1 MRTDTMLKWA
11 MGIGALSVA
20 GGAIA
25 LWRGASVINV
35 VENVGNIWIL
45 IALVAGKP
53 IALRYPAY
61 LQQIAFGVAVG
72 SAGIGVW
79 SIYHYST
86 THVALSLMM
95 VGLFWNMA
103 ADLLGGRHEDHLLN
117 KSPTEIYH
125 YFKASNIAPLSPVA
139 RVLSHGG
146 TLLAIAG
153 VVCLFTITTW

>member
-1 MRTDTMLKWA
+1 MRTDTMVKWA

-25 LWRGASVINV
+25 LWRGAGFLGV
-35 VENVGNIWIL
+35 VENVGNILIL

-79 SIYHYST
+79 SKPLCYA
-86 THVALSLMM
+86 VR
-95 VGLFWNMA
+95 A
-103 ADLLGGRHEDHLLN
+103 ARKPGVTFHGHPR
-117 KSPTEIYH
+117 KRMRC
-125 YFKASNIAPLSPVA
+125 A
-139 RVLSHGG
+139 HGG
-146 TLLAIAG
+146 CGRNFLRFCDPASRRKP
-153 VVCLFTITTW
+153 VVCHSRQTPLGVHAEPCRAASQT

>member
-1 MRTDTMLKWA
+1 MRTDTVVKWA
-11 MGIGALSVA
+11 MSIGALSVA

-25 LWRGASVINV
+25 LLRGASVLNV

-45 IALVAGKP
+45 IGLVAGKP
-53 IALRYPAY
+53 IALRYPAH
-61 LQQIAFGVAVG
+61 LQQIAFGAAVG

-103 ADLLGGRHEDHLLN
+103 Q
-117 KSPTEIYH
+117 TC
-125 YFKASNIAPLSPVA
+125 
-139 RVLSHGG
+139 
-146 TLLAIAG
+146 LAGAVKII
-153 VVCLFTITTW
+153 C